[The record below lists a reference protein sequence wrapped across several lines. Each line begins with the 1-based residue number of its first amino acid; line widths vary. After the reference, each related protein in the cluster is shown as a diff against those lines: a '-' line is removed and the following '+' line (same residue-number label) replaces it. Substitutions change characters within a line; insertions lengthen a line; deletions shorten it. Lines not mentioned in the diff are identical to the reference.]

1 MAITTLSVEQ
11 ALYVNAAPTPAVT
24 RDTMQHK
31 LPLGRRPQSVLCYHD
46 TNLYAELDLLW
57 FLLQTVVGWVRERI
71 SDTHKRIHEL
81 RWRGGAILFFA
92 QIFIHLHI
100 PGSNLQSSV
109 LPSCASICQCHFEV
123 SNISLECFS
132 CLLRFGDITSSFYED
147 VFLGRSLHLVQ
158 RVHGRMANE
167 AASQCRNT
175 ADKKDNHYMRTGARM
190 KAVSTG

>member
-81 RWRGGAILFFA
+81 RWRGWWCNIVFRTNIHPPSHSGFQSAIFSLT
-92 QIFIHLHI
+92 QLR
-100 PGSNLQSSV
+100 LYLSV
-109 LPSCASICQCHFEV
+109 PLRNVQYQLGVFQLPSSLWRCHQQ
-123 SNISLECFS
+123 
-132 CLLRFGDITSSFYED
+132 LLRGRVPWQKPPPSATSTRAY
-147 VFLGRSLHLVQ
+147 GQRSGQPMPQHRGQ
-158 RVHGRMANE
+158 KR
-167 AASQCRNT
+167 
-175 ADKKDNHYMRTGARM
+175 
-190 KAVSTG
+190 